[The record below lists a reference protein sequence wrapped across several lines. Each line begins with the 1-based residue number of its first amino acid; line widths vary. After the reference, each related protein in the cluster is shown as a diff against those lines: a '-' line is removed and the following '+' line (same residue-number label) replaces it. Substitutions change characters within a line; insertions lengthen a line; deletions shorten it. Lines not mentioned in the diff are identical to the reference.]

1 MDIINIIGTI
11 IDNSIEHIVTYAHM
25 IRDSRLNKN
34 QQDINEDI
42 YREIDYLKGSENAQL
57 QEEIN
62 LLKEE
67 DIRIHERINS
77 LGQASIENELQ
88 EFRTS
93 VENTFG
99 NIRNSIQEQSNSF
112 NQSVS
117 NINTNISDINSDIT
131 NINSELSTT
140 NSKIDDINSLLP
152 DINTEFSN
160 INLKISTINS
170 TLPDINSSIET
181 IQQEIQEKEIE
192 LNNSIESLSQST
204 QEQNQIFNET
214 LESIQQDT
222 QNINN
227 RLSYIEQGNI
237 EGPIKHKLISLED
250 YEALE
255 SYEENTLYLI
265 IESKENYSVFG
276 DAFPFILG

>member
-11 IDNSIEHIVTYAHM
+11 IDNSIEHVVTYAHM

-42 YREIDYLKGSENAQL
+42 YREIDYLKESENTQL

-77 LGQASIENELQ
+77 LEQASTENELQ

-112 NQSVS
+112 NQSIS

-140 NSKIDDINSLLP
+140 DSKIDD
-152 DINTEFSN
+152 

-214 LESIQQDT
+214 LESIQQNT

-237 EGPIKHKLISLED
+237 EDPIKHKLISLKD

-255 SYEENTLYLI
+255 SYEKNTLYLI
-265 IESKENYSVFG
+265 IESEENYSVFG